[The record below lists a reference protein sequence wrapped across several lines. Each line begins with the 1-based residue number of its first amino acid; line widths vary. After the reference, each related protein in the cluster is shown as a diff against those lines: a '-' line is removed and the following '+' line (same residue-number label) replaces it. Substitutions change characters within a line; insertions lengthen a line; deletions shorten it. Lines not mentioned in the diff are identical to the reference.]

1 MSLAEAYPIESKPL
15 NNNPDTWNFGEGWL
29 IYNPRNSSDPLAS
42 ALIGADPHIK
52 KSKITPKSIFIA
64 PNAFNGQGQICPH
77 GFRVDDNGKCIK
89 IVTINQDEILAA
101 RISEL
106 FGVDNNPNQNSD
118 SDTDYY
124 DFDDEVKSDKD
135 SGPLQFNLPLAI
147 DIEEDGDGMK
157 VEYIVE
163 EKFITMR
170 NLNLSQVETI
180 ERLDETTTST
190 VTEITESVS
199 TEESAISSTPLQ
211 TEADVMTTTEVVLL
225 INSTLQDDEDEIS
238 TTEAISTTTV
248 ELTTTTTQAP
258 STSKPTTMKTFSV
271 DFLPKTQ
278 RKTNRM
284 GQAGARLKNSRD
296 RDKIDR
302 PRKQKTTAVS
312 LKSSEK
318 LATKLYKIDRDQVP
332 KKNRTRGSKRP
343 GYRKLTTTTESALT
357 TPTQKPFWWLPKGWS
372 IDETKDKPVLV
383 RFWSQQPLAQ
393 DERARSHE
401 SRQQRVNSR
410 MPTDNIF
417 REITAPELETVMQ
430 N

>member
-15 NNNPDTWNFGEGWL
+15 NNNPDTWNFGDGWL